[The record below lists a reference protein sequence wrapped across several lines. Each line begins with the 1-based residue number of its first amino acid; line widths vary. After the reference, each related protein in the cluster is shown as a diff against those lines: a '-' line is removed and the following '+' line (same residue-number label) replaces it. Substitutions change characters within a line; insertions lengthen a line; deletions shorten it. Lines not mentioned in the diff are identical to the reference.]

1 MSTMSLDKQINQY
14 LPLLANEE
22 KKSILR
28 VILSFIK
35 LKETL
40 PKRISIEQ
48 YNRELDEAEAEM
60 NAGNFISQEDAK
72 KQAESWF

>member
-1 MSTMSLDKQINQY
+1 MTTISLDKKINQY

-22 KKSILR
+22 KQSILS
-28 VILSFIK
+28 VITSFIK
-35 LKETL
+35 LKESL

-72 KQAESWF
+72 KQAEAWF